1 MPHQHQHQQS
11 KAAPTKRQRQR
22 GSRHSAVVS
31 NENPV
36 IAQSAVAES
45 GPRTSFLADRS
56 NQCHGP
62 WCWDVLSRMQASPR
76 ARHESSERDVRG
88 LSVYV
93 HFVSK
98 ESSQTRPQQGSPEL
112 SAAHLLPRNLLT
124 ALLHPPL
131 HTCPPNPSLS
141 HARTVSTSQPAHIS
155 GISTEPRMTVTARPD
170 TSTRA
175 PSSVAPLQS
184 P

>member
-1 MPHQHQHQQS
+1 MC
-11 KAAPTKRQRQR
+11 
-22 GSRHSAVVS
+22 

-45 GPRTSFLADRS
+45 GPGTRYFADRS

-62 WCWDVLSRMQASPR
+62 WCCDVLPRMQASPR
-76 ARHESSERDVRG
+76 ARLESSETGVRG

-112 SAAHLLPRNLLT
+112 SVAHLLPRNLLM
-124 ALLHPPL
+124 ALVHPPL